1 MKKATSKI
9 IKTDT
14 DKETIKWHSFE
25 ETFGRVSKTKEFQT
39 AYTEEIIRL
48 KLAKQVRE
56 LRLSK
61 NLTQKNVAEKAGM
74 PQSVVARLESG
85 EHSISVDTLGKV
97 AYALGK
103 HIALA

>member
-1 MKKATSKI
+1 MKKAMEKI
-9 IKTDT
+9 IETNSNKDT
-14 DKETIKWHSFE
+14 AMWHSFE
-25 ETFGRVSKTKEFQT
+25 ETFGRVSKTKKFQT

-74 PQSVVARLESG
+74 PQSAVARLESG

-103 HIALA
+103 HIALT